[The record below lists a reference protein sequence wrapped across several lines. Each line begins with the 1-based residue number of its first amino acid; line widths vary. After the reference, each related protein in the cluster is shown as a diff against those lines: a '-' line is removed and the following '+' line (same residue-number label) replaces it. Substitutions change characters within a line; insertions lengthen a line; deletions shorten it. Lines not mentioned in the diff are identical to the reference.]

1 MESSREFWS
10 VPENLGSTKELQR
23 VSSSFW
29 RFLEIFEIF
38 GNFGYFWKVF
48 ENFRRPLWSF
58 IEFRGVL
65 EIFEESQRV
74 FGKSE
79 SFW

>member
-23 VSSSFW
+23 VSISLW

-38 GNFGYFWKVF
+38 GNFGYFQKVF
-48 ENFRRPLWSF
+48 ENFRRLFKQCSK
-58 IEFRGVL
+58 E
-65 EIFEESQRV
+65 
-74 FGKSE
+74 FGKYKGVTE
-79 SFW
+79 SFE

>member
-38 GNFGYFWKVF
+38 GNFGYFQIVF
-48 ENFRRPLWSF
+48 ENFRRLLWSF
-58 IEFRGVL
+58 MGSFGDIG
-65 EIFEESQRV
+65 RV
-74 FGKSE
+74 S
-79 SFW
+79 

>member
-23 VSSSFW
+23 VSSSLW

-38 GNFGYFWKVF
+38 GNFGYFQKVF
-48 ENFRRPLWSF
+48 ENFRRLLWSF
-58 IEFRGVL
+58 IEFWGVL
-65 EIFEESQRV
+65 EIFEEFPRV
-74 FGKSE
+74 LGRS
-79 SFW
+79 

>member
-23 VSSSFW
+23 VSSSLW

-38 GNFGYFWKVF
+38 GNFGYFQKVF
-48 ENFRRPLWSF
+48 ENFRRLLWSF

-65 EIFEESQRV
+65 EIFEEFPRV
-74 FGKSE
+74 LGRS
-79 SFW
+79 